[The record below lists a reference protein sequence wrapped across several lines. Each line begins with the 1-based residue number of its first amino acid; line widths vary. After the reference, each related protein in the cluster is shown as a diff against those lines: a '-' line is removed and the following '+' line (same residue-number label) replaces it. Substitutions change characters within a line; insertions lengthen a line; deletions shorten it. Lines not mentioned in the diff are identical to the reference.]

1 MSKVNNKNVEQ
12 NVNDKDII
20 ERYIYDVTRRVPEK
34 HRQDIRLELTSLI
47 EDMCEEEGATVEE
60 VLEKLGSPAQFAK
73 RYRDENNYIIG
84 PDYYD
89 NYIWVL
95 KVGALAI
102 AISSII
108 SAVVHGIL
116 ATGDFKD
123 FIKEFFKEG
132 ILTGLSGLYTLVGIV
147 TIVFVILERL
157 KVKVDIKP
165 EDKWSPSSLP
175 ALPEKKAL
183 LSRGESIASI
193 IIYVVLIGL
202 FVFVPEI
209 FGVFE
214 NTDNGYR
221 TVSYV
226 FNLENWSSIV
236 PWFVVILGI
245 AVFDDIVKI
254 IYGKYCKVVMYSSI
268 ICNAISF
275 GCIVVIFKFKDVW
288 NPSFA
293 KDLLVFKGKETYSE
307 EDILHYWG
315 TDRIS
320 NIIIAFIFVISCLE
334 IGVTVYKSLKYSEK

>member
-12 NVNDKDII
+12 NVNDKDMV

-34 HRQDIRLELTSLI
+34 QRQDIRLELTSLI

-60 VLEKLGSPAQFAK
+60 VLEKLGSPAEFAK

-95 KVGALAI
+95 KIGALATV
-102 AISSII
+102 ISSII
-108 SAVVHGIL
+108 SAIIHGIL
-116 ATGDFKD
+116 SAGGFDD
-123 FIKEFFKEG
+123 FINEFFKEG
-132 ILTGLSGLYTLVGIV
+132 ISAGISGLYTLVGIV
-147 TIVFVILERL
+147 TIVFVVLERL

-193 IIYVVLIGL
+193 IIHVVLIGI

-214 NTDNGYR
+214 STDNGFR
-221 TVSYV
+221 SVSNV
-226 FNLENWSSIV
+226 FNLEKWSSIV
-236 PWFVVILGI
+236 PWFVGILGI
-245 AVFDDIVKI
+245 AVFDDIVKV
-254 IYGKYCKVVMYSSI
+254 IYGKYCKAVMYSSI

-293 KDLLVFKGKETYSE
+293 KDLLAYTGKEAYSE
-307 EDILHYWG
+307 GDILRFWG